1 MSVARMRHSHGAFHR
16 ERMSSPLDYIIA
28 QLPKLS
34 KRDSSESSS
43 TSSNVCAKDDK
54 SVQCAKPA
62 DSNNITIPVVLGIV
76 IPLVAAIVIFF
87 LLHRRHVKKL
97 RLEDANDPHKSL
109 DFGMDTSNI
118 QTAGK
123 KNGNKDNSEAPM
135 VDLGVEK
142 SLRRERGMSIDM
154 GSPYLLPPGL
164 QSSRESLHSLSRTVH
179 NNGDDRYRPA
189 TTLISDESSTHTYP
203 KAQGMT
209 DDSSSY
215 TGSGISGRGY
225 GNDSMNQTLLANA
238 QSMSRSVPPTQLSP
252 LMDKSNIPEIRTS
265 ETESQVTRK
274 PSPAIET
281 VSSLSPV
288 APLDTRD
295 SYMGKESADLRKS
308 NNYLGHLI
316 HSREPST
323 DKPTEPQISAS
334 RKTAV
339 GSSLASTLQHTASRK
354 SPPPEISTTSEASR
368 PPRKQSLKAP
378 TEPIYQGKFLDNAND
393 YAEAFSVTPP
403 SLTPGSKEFQHNHMH
418 KLDPDAK
425 TLQDE
430 YTLGGP
436 ETPVLGYDVRRLSMG
451 FRPLPPDDPTDN
463 PEQRANRIRSF
474 YKEYF
479 DDSRAGPAQAPAAT
493 YVEDYDQGYL
503 GDGAVFDPTSGKFLV
518 AQPQFSEPFTR
529 RAMTPPP
536 RAPPRFQGPPRHH
549 ATLSGGRFV
558 QPGSRAF
565 SSASGHFG
573 PSGRGSPRKAL
584 PPPGPLRVL
593 PSPHLLKEDSF
604 ALPIDFAPPNSYKD
618 RQAGRPESP
627 RGGMRPFSPM
637 LPAHLPLASSFD
649 DLSVMPSPHLL
660 RKSGTFTGLDFA
672 PPPRFKSN
680 ETASDAGSIRSNRS
694 AMSAQQLQNIRAGA
708 YRVSRI
714 PKDVVGM
721 KHEINDSLKPQWDMR
736 AP

>member
-1 MSVARMRHSHGAFHR
+1 MAD
-16 ERMSSPLDYIIA
+16 L
-28 QLPKLS
+28 
-34 KRDSSESSS
+34 ESS
-43 TSSNVCAKDDK
+43 
-54 SVQCAKPA
+54 
-62 DSNNITIPVVLGIV
+62 

-87 LLHRRHVKKL
+87 VLHRRHVKKL

-109 DFGMDTSNI
+109 DFGMDTSKSQI
-118 QTAGK
+118 AGK
-123 KNGNKDNSEAPM
+123 KNGKKDISEAPRM
-135 VDLGVEK
+135 DLGVEK
-142 SLRRERGMSIDM
+142 SLRRERGMSMDE

-179 NNGDDRYRPA
+179 HNGDDRYRPA
-189 TTLISDESSTHTYP
+189 ITLISDESSTHTYP

-215 TGSGISGRGY
+215 AGSGISGRGY
-225 GNDSMNQTLLANA
+225 GNDNMNQTLLANA
-238 QSMSRSVPPTQLSP
+238 QGMSRSVPPTQLSP
-252 LMDKSNIPEIRTS
+252 SMDKSNIPEIRTS
-265 ETESQVTRK
+265 EVESQVTRK
-274 PSPAIET
+274 PSPTIGT
-281 VSSLSPV
+281 ISSLSPL
-288 APLDTRD
+288 APPDTRD
-295 SYMGKESADLRKS
+295 SYMSKESADLRKS

-316 HSREPST
+316 HSREPSV
-323 DKPTEPQISAS
+323 DMLSQPQNSAA
-334 RKTAV
+334 RNVAV
-339 GSSLASTLQHTASRK
+339 DLSLSSTLQHTASRK
-354 SPPPEISTTSEASR
+354 SPPPAINTTSEVSR
-368 PPRKQSLKAP
+368 PPRLQSLKAP
-378 TEPIYQGKFLDNAND
+378 TEPIYQGKFMDNAND
-393 YAEAFSVTPP
+393 YVEALSVRPL
-403 SLTPGSKEFQHNHMH
+403 SLTQTSKQSQHDH
-418 KLDPDAK
+418 KHKMGPDAK

-436 ETPVLGYDVRRLSMG
+436 EPSVLGYDVRRLSMG

-479 DDSRAGPAQAPAAT
+479 DDSRPGPAQAPAAT

-536 RAPPRFQGPPRHH
+536 RAPPRFQGPARHH

-558 QPGSRAF
+558 QPGARAF

-584 PPPGPLRVL
+584 PLPGPLRVL

-649 DLSVMPSPHLL
+649 DLSVMPSP
-660 RKSGTFTGLDFA
+660 
-672 PPPRFKSN
+672 
-680 ETASDAGSIRSNRS
+680 
-694 AMSAQQLQNIRAGA
+694 
-708 YRVSRI
+708 
-714 PKDVVGM
+714 
-721 KHEINDSLKPQWDMR
+721 
-736 AP
+736 

>member
-1 MSVARMRHSHGAFHR
+1 MRHSHVAYHLQHR
-16 ERMSSPLDYIIA
+16 EQMPYPLEYIIA
-28 QLPKLS
+28 QLPDLS

-43 TSSNVCAKDDK
+43 TSSNVCTKDDK

-62 DSNNITIPVVLGIV
+62 DSNNITLPIVLGIV
-76 IPLVAAIVIFF
+76 IPLCGAIVLFF
-87 LLHRRHVKKL
+87 VLHRRHVRKL

-109 DFGMDTSNI
+109 DFGMDTSKA
-118 QTAGK
+118 QTAGRQ
-123 KNGNKDNSEAPM
+123 NGNKDVSEAPM
-135 VDLGVEK
+135 TDLGVEK
-142 SLRRERGMSIDM
+142 SLRRERGMSMDV

-179 NNGDDRYRPA
+179 NGDDRYRPA
-189 TTLISDESSTHTYP
+189 TTLISDESSMHNYT
-203 KAQGMT
+203 KAQRMT

-215 TGSGISGRGY
+215 TGSGTSGRGY
-225 GNDSMNQTLLANA
+225 GSDNMNHKLLANA
-238 QSMSRSVPPTQLSP
+238 QGISRSFPPTQLSP
-252 LMDKSNIPEIRTS
+252 SVDQSKIPEIRTS
-265 ETESQVTRK
+265 EAERPITRK
-274 PSPAIET
+274 PSSAVGT
-281 VSSLSPV
+281 TSSLSPL
-288 APLDTRD
+288 APPDTRD
-295 SYMGKESADLRKS
+295 SYMGKESAELRKS

-316 HSREPST
+316 HSREPSA
-323 DKPTEPQISAS
+323 DMLSQPQQSAA
-334 RKTAV
+334 RNMPIE
-339 GSSLASTLQHTASRK
+339 SSPSATLQHTASRK
-354 SPPPEISTTSEASR
+354 SPPPAIKTTSEASR
-368 PPRKQSLKAP
+368 PPRLQSLEAP
-378 TEPIYQGKFLDNAND
+378 TEPMYQGKFIDEATD
-393 YAEAFSVTPP
+393 YEAFSVTPP
-403 SLTPGSKEFQHNHMH
+403 SPTQASRQQQHINIPTSGPESTP
-418 KLDPDAK
+418 
-425 TLQDE
+425 LQDE
-430 YTLGGP
+430 YTLGGAEAP
-436 ETPVLGYDVRRLSMG
+436 MLGYDVRRLSMG

-479 DDSRAGPAQAPAAT
+479 DDSRPGPAQAPAGT

-503 GDGAVFDPTSGKFLV
+503 RDGAVFDPTSGQFVV
-518 AQPQFSEPFTR
+518 AQPQLSEPYGR

-536 RAPPRFQGPPRHH
+536 RAPPRFQGPARHH

-558 QPGSRAF
+558 QPGARAF
-565 SSASGHFG
+565 SSASGHFN
-573 PSGRGSPRKAL
+573 PSGRGPPRKAL

-618 RQAGRPESP
+618 RQAGRPESS

-649 DLSVMPSPHLL
+649 DLSVMPSPHSL

-680 ETASDAGSIRSNRS
+680 DTASDAGSIRSNRS
-694 AMSAQQLQNIRAGA
+694 VMSAQQLHSIRAGA

-714 PKDVVGM
+714 PKEVVGT

-736 AP
+736 AF